1 MLEELKRE
9 VYEVLLELPKNG
21 LVALSSGNAS
31 GREGE
36 YVVIK
41 PSGVLY
47 DKLSPLDLVVVDLE
61 GKVVEGS
68 LKPSV
73 DTKTHLYIYQHM
85 EHVKG
90 IVHTHSPYATSFAL
104 LGEPL
109 VIYLTE
115 MADTFGTDVPISDYA
130 PVGGEAIG
138 KEVVS
143 KIGESKAILIRRHGV
158 FTIGGS
164 PTDALKAAVMLEHS
178 AKIVHLA
185 LLRGKPQRMSKEEI
199 RETYRRYRD
208 KYGQR

>member
-1 MLEELKRE
+1 
-9 VYEVLLELPKNG
+9 
-21 LVALSSGNAS
+21 
-31 GREGE
+31 
-36 YVVIK
+36 
-41 PSGVLY
+41 
-47 DKLSPLDLVVVDLE
+47 
-61 GKVVEGS
+61 
-68 LKPSV
+68 
-73 DTKTHLYIYQHM
+73 M